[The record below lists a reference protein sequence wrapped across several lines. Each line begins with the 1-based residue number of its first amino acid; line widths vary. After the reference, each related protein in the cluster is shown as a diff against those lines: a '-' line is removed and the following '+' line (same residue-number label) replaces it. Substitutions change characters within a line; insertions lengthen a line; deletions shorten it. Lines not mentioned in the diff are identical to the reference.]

1 MTLLTSTKEGSDDR
15 SCTYLRQTDR
25 RALSWRRQQ
34 RTVERR
40 SPSGL
45 GLHRVAVLLWSHF
58 LRPAGTPNPL
68 EITETHV
75 LLLFSVVYALLSS
88 ASALRRLLIK
98 ESSAKAPIS
107 VTPHFQNHTL

>member
-1 MTLLTSTKEGSDDR
+1 MTLLTSTEEGSDDR

-25 RALSWRRQQ
+25 RALSWRQQQ
-34 RTVERR
+34 RTVGRR
-40 SPSGL
+40 SRSGL
-45 GLHRVAVLLWSHF
+45 GLHRVAVPLWSHF

-88 ASALRRLLIK
+88 ASALRWLLK
-98 ESSAKAPIS
+98 NQSCDVLDQQRSPES
-107 VTPHFQNHTL
+107 QM